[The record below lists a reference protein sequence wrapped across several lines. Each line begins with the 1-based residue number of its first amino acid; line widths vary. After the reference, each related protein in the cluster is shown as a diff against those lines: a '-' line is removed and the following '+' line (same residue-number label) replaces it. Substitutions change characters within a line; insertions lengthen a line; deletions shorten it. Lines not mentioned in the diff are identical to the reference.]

1 MADCDPQVGGRG
13 DCLAA
18 GRVAVSMKK
27 ASAVPTLVFELRAA
41 GLSAPT
47 LEYRFWPGRRF
58 AFDLAWPDR
67 KLALEVEGVIYGRD
81 GHLRGRHVSITGF
94 RRDAVK
100 YTEASLRGWMVIRCL
115 PAQVTS
121 GEALGWIERAF
132 AVCAIK
138 AADEATGRPGLL
150 QGSRIE

>member
-1 MADCDPQVGGRG
+1 M
-13 DCLAA
+13 
-18 GRVAVSMKK
+18 SKT
-27 ASAVPTLVFELRAA
+27 SAVPTLVFQLRAA
-41 GLSAPT
+41 GLPAPT

-67 KLALEVEGVIYGRD
+67 QLALEVEGVVYGRD
-81 GHLRGRHVSITGF
+81 GHLKGRHVSIAGF

-100 YTEASLRGWMVIRCL
+100 YAEAACRGWLVIRCL

-132 AVCAIK
+132 AVRGYPSIAS
-138 AADEATGRPGLL
+138 ARPI
-150 QGSRIE
+150 SRM